1 MADTEWQPVE
11 KAAKNDE
18 GKFIVYKDN
27 NWIPAERVAKNNDG
41 KFVAIYKDSST
52 PQKFSLV
59 DMGKEMSKV
68 DPESITGQIQRGAK
82 IGFQQVGE
90 AGKQYLSGGVSSE
103 QLKRLQDLQ
112 QQKEELGIV
121 GKAGTYLPETLATI
135 PTLMAAPA
143 IGTGASLAA
152 LLGTTGLSQAIM
164 RPVEKETKSGKEFLK
179 EKASQVVDGVQGAE
193 EGLLL
198 GLGIFKGIPDVGKA
212 IGEKFVG
219 GKTQP
224 AITDLAKKWE
234 DKGVILDTAQLRPE
248 KPISSP
254 GYKTKAQVNNE
265 KILTK
270 EATKETGLETENI
283 TPQYLKERIEKFSK
297 NYDKIFN
304 RNFEIDKTFVDK
316 LQEISDFEQRVNP
329 AGSRQIIGTAKNLV
343 NRYQEEALTQQLQ
356 QIQQRIKNTTRK
368 QGPSVGGVPQSVRRD
383 FPNLYLKGDSKA
395 PPWMDDVTNAVNELS
410 ESLGLPKPPKVFSGP
425 PRRPTLYGLAT
436 GDGDLIVVSSNLDRN
451 GAVATA
457 LHEFGHN
464 VEFQLFAYA
473 PQATQKEIMAA
484 YLNQKAS
491 LPKGGLTTEQHRP
504 ITADKYGPGV
514 RDLPAIGTY
523 ETYLR
528 NFNEW
533 FAEQT
538 SRWITTNQTPTNTV
552 EKFFKGVADVW
563 KTIYARVKGSIPL
576 VQEVDQFFRSNW
588 KGNLINDIVPS
599 KTFADTPLNLG
610 DITAKIP
617 GTELQRL
624 RSNLRDVANTN
635 TDGAIREAA
644 RNFVTQIDAMVGR
657 DSPQLLEALIDTNRK
672 YAATMT
678 LSNGIE
684 KGFVTQG
691 KISAEGLGNHLAQ
704 NIYGYGLG
712 TTNHPL
718 YDLGYAGQKLKLSSR
733 AEGTTMPPAVGI
745 GAKTR
750 AIGRVLGTG
759 LGSRSQLGRNI
770 QRKIS
775 EE

>member
-1 MADTEWQPVE
+1 ME
-11 KAAKNDE
+11 E
-18 GKFIVYKDN
+18 GKSTMTENEEFEFRAR
-27 NWIPAERVAKNNDG
+27 AEKE
-41 KFVAIYKDSST
+41 KTSKSTKDSIT
-52 PQKFSLV
+52 PKNESLV

-90 AGKQYLSGGVSSE
+90 AGKQYLSGGVSPE
-103 QLKRLQDLQ
+103 QSKRLQELQ
-112 QQKEELGIV
+112 QQKEQLGDV
-121 GKAGTYLPETLATI
+121 GKAATYLPEVVATI
-135 PTLMAAPA
+135 PAMMAAPT

-164 RPVEKETKSGKEFLK
+164 RPVEKETKGGKDFVK
-179 EKASQVVDGVQGAE
+179 EKAQQVVEGIQGAE

-198 GLGIFKGIPDVGKA
+198 GLGIFKGIPAAGKYL
-212 IGEKFVG
+212 GEKFVG

-224 AITDLAKKWE
+224 AITELAEKYEK
-234 DKGVILDTAQLRPE
+234 KGVILDPAQLRPE
-248 KPISSP
+248 KPLGSP
-254 GYKTKAQVNNE
+254 GYGKPAQIKNE

-283 TPQYLKERIEKFSK
+283 TPQFLKERTNKLSK

-304 RNFEIDKTFVDK
+304 RNFEIDKPFVDK
-316 LQEISDFEQRVNP
+316 LQEISSFEKRVNP
-329 AGSRQIIGTAKNLV
+329 AGSSQIIGTAQNLI

-368 QGPSVGGVPQSVRRD
+368 QGPSVGGVPQSVRKD
-383 FPNLYLKGDSKA
+383 FPNLYLKGDAKA
-395 PPWMDDVTNAVNELS
+395 PAWMDDVTDAVNELS
-410 ESLGLPKPPKVFSGP
+410 QSLGLPKPPKVYSGP

-484 YLNQKAS
+484 YLNQKAT

-504 ITADKYGPGV
+504 ITADKYGPNV
-514 RDLPAIGTY
+514 RDLPAVGTY

-563 KTIYARVKGSIPL
+563 KAIYARVKGSIPL

-588 KGNLINDIVPS
+588 KGNLINDVVPP
-599 KTFADTPLNLG
+599 KTFAETPLSLG
-610 DITAKIP
+610 DVTAKIP

-624 RSNLRDVANTN
+624 RSNLRDIANTN
-635 TDGAIREAA
+635 TDGSIRKAA
-644 RNFVTQIDAMVGR
+644 RDFVTQIDALVGR
-657 DSPQLLEALIDTNRK
+657 DNPQLLEALIDTNRK

-678 LSNGIE
+678 LANGIE

-691 KISAEGLGNHLAQ
+691 KISAEGLGNHLST

-718 YDLGYAGQKLKLSSR
+718 YDLGFAGQQLKLRSR
-733 AEGTTMPPAVGI
+733 AEGTTTEPSIGL
-745 GAKTR
+745 GAKTK

-759 LGSRSQLGRNI
+759 LGSRSQLGRKI

>member
-1 MADTEWQPVE
+1 ME
-11 KAAKNDE
+11 E
-18 GKFIVYKDN
+18 GKSTMTENEEFEFRAR
-27 NWIPAERVAKNNDG
+27 AEKE
-41 KFVAIYKDSST
+41 KTSKSTKDSIT
-52 PQKFSLV
+52 PKNESLV
-59 DMGKEMSKV
+59 QMGERMSKV
-68 DPESITGQIQRGAK
+68 DPESIFGQVQQGAK
-82 IGFQQVGE
+82 IGFQEVGE
-90 AGKQYLSGGVSSE
+90 AGKQYLAGGVSPE
-103 QLKRLQDLQ
+103 QETRLKGLQ
-112 QQKEELGIV
+112 QQKQKLGDV
-121 GKAGTYLPETLATI
+121 GKAATYLPEAVATI
-135 PTLMAAPA
+135 PAMMAAPA

-164 RPVEKETKSGKEFLK
+164 RPVEKETKGGKDFIK
-179 EKASQVVDGVQGAE
+179 EKTQQVVEGVKGAE

-198 GLGIFKGIPDVGKA
+198 GLGIFKGIPAVGKT

-234 DKGVILDTAQLRPE
+234 DKGLILDPAQLRPE

-254 GYKTKAQVNNE
+254 GYKTKAQLNNE

-283 TPQYLKERIEKFSK
+283 TPEYLQSRKDKLSK

-304 RNFEIDKTFVDK
+304 RNFEIDKPFVDK
-316 LQEISDFEQRVNP
+316 LQEISDFEKRVNP
-329 AGSRQIIGTAKNLV
+329 AGSRQIIGTAQNLV

-368 QGPSVGGVPQSVRRD
+368 QGPMIGGIPQGVRKK
-383 FPNLYLKGDSKA
+383 FPTLYQKGEANA
-395 PPWMDDVTNAVNELS
+395 PEWMDDVTNSVNELS
-410 ESLGLPKPPKVFSGP
+410 ESLGLPKPPRVFAGKGPQSG
-425 PRRPTLYGLAT
+425 LYGLAT
-436 GDGDLIVVSSNLDRN
+436 GDGDLIVIKHDLDRN
-451 GAVATA
+451 GAIATG

-504 ITADKYGPGV
+504 ITAEKYGVGV
-514 RDLPAIGTY
+514 RDLPAVGTY

-563 KTIYARVKGSIPL
+563 KAIYARVKGSIPL

-588 KGNLINDIVPS
+588 KGNLINDIVPPN
-599 KTFADTPLNLG
+599 TFADTPMNLG

-657 DSPQLLEALIDTNRK
+657 DNPQLLEALIDTNRK

-678 LSNGIE
+678 LANGIE

-704 NIYGYGLG
+704 QIYGYGLG

-718 YDLGYAGQKLKLSSR
+718 YDLGYAGQQLKLSSR
-733 AEGTTMPPAVGI
+733 AEGTTMQPAVGF
-745 GAKTR
+745 GAKTK
-750 AIGRVLGTG
+750 ALGRLLGTG
-759 LGSRSQLGRNI
+759 MGSRTQVGRDI
-770 QRKIS
+770 QRRIS
-775 EE
+775 EQ

>member
-1 MADTEWQPVE
+1 MV
-11 KAAKNDE
+11 E
-18 GKFIVYKDN
+18 GKSTMTENEEFEFRARAEKERATKNLPEQTKPKDKSLMEME
-27 NWIPAERVAKNNDG
+27 ER
-41 KFVAIYKDSST
+41 
-52 PQKFSLV
+52 
-59 DMGKEMSKV
+59 MSKV
-68 DPESITGQIQRGAK
+68 DPESIFGQVQQGAK
-82 IGFQQVGE
+82 IGFQEVGE
-90 AGKQYLSGGVSSE
+90 AGKQYLSGGVTPE
-103 QLKRLQDLQ
+103 QSKRLQDLQ
-112 QQKEELGIV
+112 QQKQKLGDV
-121 GKAGTYLPETLATI
+121 GKAATYLPETVATI
-135 PTLMAAPA
+135 PAIMAAPA

-164 RPVEKETKSGKEFLK
+164 RPVEKETKGTKDFIK
-179 EKASQVVDGVQGAE
+179 EKAQQVVEGVKGAE
-193 EGLLL
+193 EGLLT
-198 GLGIFKGIPDVGKA
+198 GLGIFKGIPAAGKYLA
-212 IGEKFVG
+212 EKYVG

-224 AITDLAKKWE
+224 AITDLAKNLEK
-234 DKGVILDTAQLRPE
+234 KGVILDPAQLRPE

-254 GYKTKAQVNNE
+254 GYKTPAQINNE
-265 KILTK
+265 KIFTR

-283 TPQYLKERIEKFSK
+283 TPEFLRERKDKLSK

-304 RNFEIDKTFVDK
+304 RNFEIDKPFVDK

-356 QIQQRIKNTTRK
+356 QLQQRIKNTTRK
-368 QGPSVGGVPQSVRRD
+368 QGPSVGGVPQSVRKD
-383 FPNLYLKGDSKA
+383 FPTLYLKGDAKA

-410 ESLGLPKPPKVFSGP
+410 DSLGLPKPPKVYSGP
-425 PRRPTLYGLAT
+425 PRRSSLYGLAT

-473 PQATQKEIMAA
+473 PQAVQKEIMAS
-484 YLNQKAS
+484 YLNQKAT

-514 RDLPAIGTY
+514 RDLPAVGSY

-538 SRWITTNQTPTNTV
+538 SRWITTTQAPTNTV

-563 KTIYARVKGSIPL
+563 KSIYARVKGSIPL
-576 VQEVDQFFRSNW
+576 VQEVDQFFKSNW
-588 KGNLINDIVPS
+588 KGNLINDIVPPN
-599 KTFADTPLNLG
+599 TFADSPMNLG

-657 DSPQLLEALIDTNRK
+657 ENPQLLEALIDTNRK

-678 LSNGIE
+678 LANGIE

-691 KISAEGLGNHLAQ
+691 KISPQGLGNHLAQ
-704 NIYGYGLG
+704 QIYGYGLG

-718 YDLGYAGQKLKLSSR
+718 YDLGYAGQQLRLNSR
-733 AEGTTMPPAVGI
+733 AEGTTIEPAVGL
-745 GAKTR
+745 GAKTK
-750 AIGRVLGTG
+750 ALGRVLGTG
-759 LGSRSQLGRNI
+759 LGSRSQLGRKI
-770 QRKIS
+770 QRRIS
-775 EE
+775 EQ